1 MYRSLHEDSA
11 VADLKDIVNIAQG
24 AASADDYSYSSIAKA
39 ASNLTA
45 IFPILVSKTVSGE
58 TARIVSKFIE
68 QKACTLFM
76 LGLQQ
81 ANVDTARDGIAH
93 FKKFHQ
99 NLKGSDNRRSAFKP
113 IVDFLKIYTKVT
125 EAANSNED
133 LECECDSLLEA
144 DDVEVNAQ
152 ALKGLMESLAK
163 APNVQFYD
171 TQLNPVSIND
181 FGVKE
186 TDGNYRVTIRGI
198 DSLHENR
205 NEQRFEQPAF
215 DPTDPTND
223 RDSYVSDDAA
233 YAMAQRIFDI
243 TDRRDPEFRGVRGYF
258 NRTKPHLLDIRDRNQ
273 NNRNAAIANMAEE
286 IKKDND
292 IVNSLNRLYDDMAD
306 DAIKQSTI
314 NKQNYEIVSIA
325 NKDFR
330 DTQNFLRDLDPY
342 RYDRFMVQS
351 QIDALQNEYNN
362 QANALQQQGLQMNP
376 EVRRNYNR
384 RMQEL
389 IKQQREIE
397 TRHKNELDKEAL
409 TIEKMRAEI
418 RGADAKQDADI
429 ARAKYD
435 RLKYKMDID
444 TALAQVGGRHAEI
457 LKDQDIKK
465 MNDAVPSL
473 LVVKFRRPDSIAY
486 TEYLIGVKAKLLPVT
501 TEEVIR
507 RIINDNKDGK
517 KFLKFMRTITG
528 ELRLSNALFALSRM
542 KEDLKSTR
550 VHGTYGDTWNL
561 LKNRAE
567 AARISVKFGQQND
580 FSAITTVLI
589 SKADADDLF
598 RQENI
603 DITKEKETLHFMSSY
618 NLLAFIIVDDA
629 TETMKI
635 MFDDGTKQ
643 FEEVSYTMLERDSA
657 SSYKKVVD
665 LMSTFK

>member
-144 DDVEVNAQ
+144 DDIEVNAQ

-163 APNVQFYD
+163 APNIQFYD

-198 DSLHENR
+198 DSLHEDIRYTQYSQQTQGNGNTNPPATNWPDREREAAEEFLKKWNNSNISQQRQFRQQLR
-205 NEQRFEQPAF
+205 NEHPGLFNALSKRSTTQDKQDIVTQFFQQDSDAMNLLVRMSDKQYERDRQAISDELARRRDEREMHKFNRDQ
-215 DPTDPTND
+215 DPYNYD
-223 RDSYVSDDAA
+223 RD
-233 YAMAQRIFDI
+233 
-243 TDRRDPEFRGVRGYF
+243 
-258 NRTKPHLLDIRDRNQ
+258 
-273 NNRNAAIANMAEE
+273 
-286 IKKDND
+286 
-292 IVNSLNRLYDDMAD
+292 
-306 DAIKQSTI
+306 
-314 NKQNYEIVSIA
+314 
-325 NKDFR
+325 
-330 DTQNFLRDLDPY
+330 
-342 RYDRFMVQS
+342 
-351 QIDALQNEYNN
+351 
-362 QANALQQQGLQMNP
+362 
-376 EVRRNYNR
+376 
-384 RMQEL
+384 EL
-389 IKQQREIE
+389 QREIVRRETDLVDNSRYMTPGRRAEIRRELSDLKRRQQELE
-397 TRHKNELDKEAL
+397 TRHKNELDKEEL
-409 TIEKMRAEI
+409 TNDKLRAEI
-418 RGADAKQDADI
+418 RGADAKQAADI
-429 ARAKYD
+429 AKARYD
-435 RLKYKMDID
+435 TLRTKMDID

>member
-1 MYRSLHEDSA
+1 MYNFLHEDSTI
-11 VADLKDIVNIAQG
+11 ADLKDIVNIAQG

-125 EAANSNED
+125 AESVDSTEEF
-133 LECECDSLLEA
+133 ECECDSLLEA
-144 DDVEVNAQ
+144 DDIEVNAQ

-163 APNVQFYD
+163 APNIQFYD

-198 DSLHENR
+198 DSLHEETRYTQYTTQNQGNSPAPGYIDREDFAAQAFLSRWDYSSKNWRQFRLDVKDEYPAMYQALSKTSDPNTRQDLVKKFFQQDSDAMNILDRINNKQYERKRQATSDELALRKDEREMHTFNR
-205 NEQRFEQPAF
+205 NQ
-215 DPTDPTND
+215 
-223 RDSYVSDDAA
+223 
-233 YAMAQRIFDI
+233 
-243 TDRRDPEFRGVRGYF
+243 
-258 NRTKPHLLDIRDRNQ
+258 
-273 NNRNAAIANMAEE
+273 
-286 IKKDND
+286 
-292 IVNSLNRLYDDMAD
+292 
-306 DAIKQSTI
+306 
-314 NKQNYEIVSIA
+314 
-325 NKDFR
+325 
-330 DTQNFLRDLDPY
+330 DPY
-342 RYDRFMVQS
+342 RYDLKDVQDELDKLNW
-351 QIDALQNEYNN
+351 QLVDGKN
-362 QANALQQQGLQMNP
+362 ANGGRLTAK
-376 EVRRNYNR
+376 ER
-384 RMQEL
+384 
-389 IKQQREIE
+389 REIE
-397 TRHKNELDKEAL
+397 TRISDLKDKRSELNIRHKNELDKEEL
-409 TIEKMRAEI
+409 TNDKLRAEI
-418 RGADAKQDADI
+418 RGADAKRASDI
-429 ARAKYD
+429 ARANYD
-435 RLKYKMDID
+435 RLKYQMDID

-550 VHGTYGDTWNL
+550 VRGTYGDTWNL